1 MFLLSSERYGC
12 RYTYKK
18 ESTILEYFRP
28 CQKIKV
34 FECCRK
40 SNGVGPGKRL
50 SCKPG
55 GGVGGVLQE
64 NGLQFQID
72 NIAENSR
79 DVISTKKL

>member
-1 MFLLSSERYGC
+1 M
-12 RYTYKK
+12 
-18 ESTILEYFRP
+18 
-28 CQKIKV
+28 KV